1 MPHRILVVDDVKDT
15 AETLAAVLVELG
27 HDATPVTDPR
37 KAVAVAREFKPALIL
52 LDIGMP
58 HINGYELAPMLR
70 QGLLPERV
78 RIIAVTAWGSETD
91 RAHSRT
97 AGFDAHLVKPVGGDL
112 LQATIRELLPA

>member
-27 HDATPVTDPR
+27 HEATPVTDPR
-37 KAVAVAREFKPALIL
+37 KAVAVARKFKPALIL

>member
-27 HDATPVTDPR
+27 HEATPVTDPR
-37 KAVAVAREFKPALIL
+37 QAVAVARKFKPALIL